1 MTEEEMINHVNLFL
15 KKKRMEDLEKAE
27 NDRKAKNT
35 VGEQNK
41 EKVDENA
48 KEKSKDEL
56 WKCLTAQINS

>member
-1 MTEEEMINHVNLFL
+1 MLTEEEMMNHVNLFL
-15 KKKRMEDLEKAE
+15 KKKRIEDLEKAE

-56 WKCLTAQINS
+56 